1 MCRSD
6 ESVSFSLNTHELG
19 TVLERLVTRG
29 GAVVPSSQSDLL
41 RTLAVADGPPGDS
54 WMWPTQYYLE
64 TAIPAKDQTDL
75 VRRALIRLPEYRLHL
90 DLSLCSVVHAVAVA
104 ERWNR
109 LEELL
114 FGPCNSIA
122 PRLAQ
127 LIEWEPRRRSKNPRD
142 LTSID
147 WENSIVSNSHP
158 AYLEW
163 NRGLWGDNRGV
174 QDLFQLLIDLYIPI
188 CSQPQ
193 VIHADRL
200 TNPLLLASLIRAAN
214 DGEGISVHDSDV
226 AEIEAMQ
233 KIGLPVRWESRTGN
247 RACAFLVAPVAMS
260 TKTIGQLT
268 ETCDVASRVPS
279 IARHSRIFTQSTSD
293 CPWGSISSQ
302 SISLFVPPSIDA
314 SADRWPNDA
323 VSDSPSWLPLP
334 GVEVLSS
341 ASKRRSDSHDAD
353 VALLQLAR
361 HPLYGFLLQ
370 LFILEGLDRE
380 LGEETLSFALPQ
392 NRILESL
399 KDWEDTKVLYRPRE
413 QAQSSGGDS
422 ARMGFHTLGTIGEV
436 LPRLAHEMSIAGIS
450 TPYTTE
456 GCPWSRAIY
465 LLSSAGVVDGRPDR
479 WILTI
484 AGFILDRLHGG
495 SLMNEVIRGQRQ
507 ARDRA
512 HRVLITLWEEVS
524 SASRKESISA

>member
-1 MCRSD
+1 M
-6 ESVSFSLNTHELG
+6 SFALDIHELG
-19 TVLERLVTRG
+19 KVLERMVTRG
-29 GAVVPSSQSDLL
+29 GAVVPPSQSELL
-41 RTLAVADGPPGDS
+41 RTLAVADGPQDDS
-54 WMWPTQYYLE
+54 WMWPTQYFLE

-75 VRRALIRLPEYRLHL
+75 VRRALIRLPEYRRHL

-127 LIEWEPRRRSKNPRD
+127 LIECEPRRRNKRPRD
-142 LTSID
+142 LSSSD
-147 WENSIVSNSHP
+147 WENAIASSRDA

-163 NRGLWGDNRGV
+163 NRSLWGDSRGV

-193 VIHADRL
+193 VIQSDRL
-200 TNPLLLASLIRAAN
+200 ANPLLLASLIRAAS
-214 DGEGISVHDSDV
+214 DGEGISLQDSDL
-226 AEIEAMQ
+226 AKIEAMQ
-233 KIGLPVRWESRTGN
+233 EIGLPVRWEARKGN
-247 RACAFLVAPVAMS
+247 RACAFLVAPVTMFTNTA
-260 TKTIGQLT
+260 GQLA
-268 ETCDVASRVPS
+268 ETCDVASRVPA
-279 IARHSRIFTQSTSD
+279 IARHSKILTRSSSE
-293 CPWGSISSQ
+293 CPWESPSKMAIP
-302 SISLFVPPSIDA
+302 LFVPPSIDA
-314 SADRWPNDA
+314 SADRWPNDT
-323 VSDSPSWLPLP
+323 VSDTPSWLPLP

-422 ARMGFHTLGTIGEV
+422 ARIGFHTLGTIGEV